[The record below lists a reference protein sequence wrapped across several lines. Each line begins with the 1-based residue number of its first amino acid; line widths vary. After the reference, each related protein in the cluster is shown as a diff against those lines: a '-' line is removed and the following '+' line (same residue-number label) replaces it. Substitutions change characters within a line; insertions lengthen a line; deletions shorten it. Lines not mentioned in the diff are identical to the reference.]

1 MIFRRP
7 AMRTRY
13 GALLFVLLLLNGA
26 LCAEIHVDDDGPGDP
41 LPFDRQI
48 GDRNE
53 DGSAEHPFDSI
64 QEAIDAAVDGDTI
77 MVAPGR
83 YLSPDPWLYD
93 EINFR
98 GKSIRLLSSA
108 PTDFRVTARTVLCGV
123 VIFQGNEHR
132 SCRLQGFKIQN
143 HTCGGILGNGTAAT
157 VSHCIISGNGPCGAT
172 VLKDVRGEVAN
183 CLIVDN
189 TTFHGCAVQ
198 PVVSGCMSLVNCTV
212 ANNISGVGIDQN
224 PLLSTLPT
232 IHNCIIYGNQ
242 GSQIIPFP
250 PGPVIAGLSADLDMY
265 ISYSLVQSH
274 QTRAEQRSGSDGDP
288 CFVQPGYWVGNV
300 LVEGDYHLKSEGWR
314 WSEQLA
320 HRSHWYYDTV
330 TSPGVDA
337 GDPMDSLGE
346 EPERVPD
353 DPEGRWGFNH
363 AIDLGAYGG
372 TMQGG
377 MRPTR
382 GLAPGI
388 GAVDL
393 HDFWPLV
400 VGYRWLM
407 PGPEGTNPQFRVMS
421 QLGYGVYPVRAVETA
436 NAPEWAPESHW
447 VYIDYTLYMTQ
458 DTAVLDLLRDRQN
471 LQPEVPPS
479 FHAMYPM
486 YLVNGSTIQTPYD
499 PFAKGTPEY
508 RSVVVVRGTL
518 EEVLG
523 GTRVDPAQF
532 PAGSWHDVIALRE
545 EDADG
550 TPGKPITI
558 FARGF
563 GPLMLAGQPVERAE
577 LWETRSR

>member
-1 MIFRRP
+1 
-7 AMRTRY
+7 
-13 GALLFVLLLLNGA
+13 
-26 LCAEIHVDDDGPGDP
+26 
-41 LPFDRQI
+41 
-48 GDRNE
+48 
-53 DGSAEHPFDSI
+53 
-64 QEAIDAAVDGDTI
+64 
-77 MVAPGR
+77 
-83 YLSPDPWLYD
+83 
-93 EINFR
+93 
-98 GKSIRLLSSA
+98 
-108 PTDFRVTARTVLCGV
+108 
-123 VIFQGNEHR
+123 
-132 SCRLQGFKIQN
+132 
-143 HTCGGILGNGTAAT
+143 
-157 VSHCIISGNGPCGAT
+157 
-172 VLKDVRGEVAN
+172 
-183 CLIVDN
+183 
-189 TTFHGCAVQ
+189 
-198 PVVSGCMSLVNCTV
+198 MSLVNCTI

-232 IHNCIIYGNQ
+232 IRNCIIYGNQ
-242 GSQIIPFP
+242 GTQIISFPTVSVP
-250 PGPVIAGLSADLDMY
+250 PGIPSPWDMH
-265 ISYSLVQSH
+265 ISYSLVQG
-274 QTRAEQRSGSDGDP
+274 QTGPDRRPAFDGDP
-288 CFVQPGYWVGNV
+288 CFVQPGYWVGDV

-314 WSEQLA
+314 WSEQRA
-320 HRSHWYYDTV
+320 HGSHWYYDAV

-372 TMQGG
+372 TMQGA
-377 MRPTR
+377 MRPTM

-407 PGPEGTNPQFRVMS
+407 PGREGTNPQFRVVS

-458 DTAVLDLLRDRQN
+458 DTTVLNLLWDKQN
-471 LQPEVPPS
+471 LQPEVPAP

-508 RSVVVVRGTL
+508 RSAVVVRGTL
-518 EEVLG
+518 EGVLR
-523 GTRVDPAQF
+523 GTGVDPAQF

-545 EDADG
+545 ENADG
-550 TPGKPITI
+550 TPGEPITI

-577 LWETRSR
+577 LWATGIR